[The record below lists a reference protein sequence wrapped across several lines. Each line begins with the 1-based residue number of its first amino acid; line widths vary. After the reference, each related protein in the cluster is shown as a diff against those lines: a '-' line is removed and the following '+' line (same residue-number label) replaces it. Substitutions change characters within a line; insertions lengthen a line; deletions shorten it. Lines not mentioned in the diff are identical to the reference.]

1 MPEQIAVVT
10 GASSGIGEEFARE
23 LARRGFSLVLVARR
37 KDRLT
42 ALKEELNSV
51 SVDVLCA
58 DLATEDGVAMVAR
71 RLLLGGLSLLVN
83 NAGLGYRGPVIGQTD
98 ASVTQILRVNLEAPV
113 RLSRAAAIPMVAAR
127 RGAIINVVSMSA
139 FQPVPHLNVYAAS
152 KAGLLS
158 FTEALADEL
167 SGDGVRVQ
175 ALCPGNIPT
184 GFQTVAGTKGSLF
197 DRTASMS
204 ARRVAVRSLDALLGG
219 RAALQIPGGADRL
232 GVLAQ
237 RVLPRFVPRRIAGRL
252 FRPD

>member
-23 LARRGFSLVLVARR
+23 LSRRGFSLVLVARR
-37 KDRLT
+37 QARLT
-42 ALKEELNSV
+42 ALKEELSDV

-58 DLATEDGVAMVAR
+58 DLESEEGVATVAR

-98 ASVTQILRVNLEAPV
+98 ASITQILRVNLEAPI
-113 RLSRAAAIPMVAAR
+113 RLSRAAAIPMVSAR

-167 SGDGVRVQ
+167 SGAGVRVQ

-184 GFQTVAGTKGSLF
+184 GFQVVAGTKGSLF

-204 ARRVAVRSLDALLGG
+204 ARQVVARSLDALLGG
-219 RAALQIPGGADRL
+219 RATLQIPGAMDRI
-232 GVLAQ
+232 GFVAQ
-237 RVLPRFVPRRIAGRL
+237 RALPRFVARRIAGRL
-252 FRPD
+252 FQPE

>member
-37 KDRLT
+37 MDRLLS
-42 ALKEELNSV
+42 LKDELSNV
-51 SVDVLCA
+51 PVDVLCA
-58 DLATEDGVAMVAR
+58 DLQFEEGVAAVAR
-71 RLLLGGLSLLVN
+71 RLLLGGVSLLVN
-83 NAGLGYRGPVIGQTD
+83 NAGLGYRGLVVDQSEV
-98 ASVTQILRVNLEAPV
+98 SVTQILRVNLEAPI
-113 RLSRAAAIPMVAAR
+113 RLSRAAAIPMASAR

-167 SGDGVRVQ
+167 SGAGVRVQ
-175 ALCPGNIPT
+175 ALCPGNVPT
-184 GFQTVAGTKGSLF
+184 GFQAAAGTKGSLF

-204 ARRVAVRSLDALLGG
+204 ARKVVVRSLDALLGG
-219 RAALQIPGGADRL
+219 RPILQIPGAVDRL

-237 RVLPRFVPRRIAGRL
+237 RILPRFVARRIAGRL
-252 FRPD
+252 FQPD